1 MHCVVSP
8 VQPRQ
13 IAHSH
18 QKKAEFRMDMSY
30 RIAIDCGHGFV
41 KGLMAYQPRLLM
53 PSLIVSADE
62 SPDTGRMVAS
72 ESLDRVQWTGQ
83 PQYRYRVGDTATLDA
98 SSLFSRNKAQDRL
111 TRDLTVIAV
120 DRLLPPEVF
129 AARVQ
134 LAVGLPL
141 TWFHTMHQAVA
152 DSLTGDVRVNQRQ
165 LRLHTVVFPQ
175 GIAAVLAVIPPGSP
189 DGLYGVLDVGYRTVD
204 FLIVEVP
211 DHAPPRL
218 MGSWAGTVE
227 LGIAQAMQ
235 PLSNQINDQWQVD
248 YAPHELATKT
258 TITVRGKQQSIQV
271 ERQKAL
277 SQWQERVT
285 ERIQTVWAPIL
296 SRLQSLIVVG
306 GAASIFAGTTIG
318 TMPVTIAPESQ
329 WANVQGYLQTLE
341 SGQ

>member
-1 MHCVVSP
+1 
-8 VQPRQ
+8 
-13 IAHSH
+13 
-18 QKKAEFRMDMSY
+18 MDMSY

-152 DSLTGDVRVNQRQ
+152 DSLTGDVRINQRQ

-189 DGLYGVLDVGYRTVD
+189 AGLYGVLDVGYRTVD

-235 PLSNQINDQWQVD
+235 PLSNQINDQ
-248 YAPHELATKT
+248 
-258 TITVRGKQQSIQV
+258 
-271 ERQKAL
+271 
-277 SQWQERVT
+277 
-285 ERIQTVWAPIL
+285 
-296 SRLQSLIVVG
+296 
-306 GAASIFAGTTIG
+306 
-318 TMPVTIAPESQ
+318 
-329 WANVQGYLQTLE
+329 
-341 SGQ
+341 